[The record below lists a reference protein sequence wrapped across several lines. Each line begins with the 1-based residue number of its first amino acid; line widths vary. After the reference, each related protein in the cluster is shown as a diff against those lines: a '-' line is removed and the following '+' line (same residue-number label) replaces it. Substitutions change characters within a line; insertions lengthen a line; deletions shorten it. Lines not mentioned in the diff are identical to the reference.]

1 MPEIKKQFTGG
12 KMNKD
17 VDERLVPNGEYRHAM
32 NIQVTTSEGSEV
44 GTIQNVLG
52 NSSVCV
58 NKVPEGSFTVGS
70 ISDEKNDA
78 LYWLVS
84 GQSYDASEITSNNF
98 DWTDS
103 VTMSD
108 SIWRHTPSGCE
119 AVFVDNFAISQPNE
133 SDGNSNQLTNISSGT
148 LAAIEQG
155 WTVQGV
161 NSDGTSSNISTINS
175 IGNPQGYQF
184 TFGFEPEA
192 ITDTF
197 TYLVDSQ
204 ASAVG
209 KIGSA
214 IVFKTNKKAPGLP
227 WVQSTGNV
235 VYIGTPTPW
244 IDPSSLVGGELSFTN
259 NLSLNSA
266 GPFEIIGAM
275 ETVIPAGPAAFE
287 DVIKLTLN
295 NDLPLASP
303 VLDDPS
309 YPILNAFGNTTTS
322 YTSTTSGIDI
332 TAAISIS
339 TTPTNNY
346 SNGVIHFNPLELNVA
361 ELNEGDALGFNFT
374 NFSGG
379 SCVLSINSVGINNY
393 ITVGDCETGVLAEG
407 FQVGG
412 TVNGVPQPTGGVVF
426 FGADSTVWL
435 NDDLDLS
442 SGYEAI
448 VFTGPRTL
456 NFNHGELVTGINIV
470 DDMLF
475 WTDNKTEPKK
485 INIPRS
491 IEGTDTNGFYHTRL
505 INSAQEI
512 TFSSNILAREKHIT
526 VIRKA
531 PTKPPTLVSLVTN
544 REYDGTGLATSV
556 LFNSSTS
563 SIPQLLEPTD
573 SLTINI
579 HQYNDT
585 LPTFL
590 AGDIILLNNEV
601 SGQYPPETYE
611 VRAVVNDI
619 EIFIESV
626 PVPLGTTVVDANGVP
641 ITDIDVEY
649 YNASVTIISI
659 SPETSNLESNFYVSV
674 EEQGEKLFDR
684 KFPRFA
690 YRYKYKDGEY
700 SSIGPFSEVAFIPG
714 HFSYHPTEAYN
725 KGMVNNLKSLTLK
738 DFIPYKIPKDVVQVD
753 LLYKDEASPN
763 IYLVKSITPQDPAW
777 SEVGSGVGSFGSY
790 DITTENIY
798 AVLPSNQGLRL
809 WDNVPRL
816 ALAQEVTGSRVV
828 YANYLQGY
836 NLQTLP
842 AVAASLN
849 PRVLFN
855 GGFVGAKSLKSL
867 RTYNVGIVYGDKY
880 GRETPVFA
888 NSESNLIVNKSSAS
902 IASFLKA
909 KVTTA
914 HPSWATYYKFYVKE
928 TSNEYYNLALG
939 RTYDAKDGNIWLAF
953 PSIDR
958 NKVDEDT
965 YLILKKGL
973 ENVDLSDVEARYKIV
988 AIENEAPDYIKTNF
1002 TTLARPVASPDNRT
1016 YAVFGASGSGNIA
1029 KEPRVGVQS
1038 FYIDVST
1045 WTKDVNLIYGMGMPY
1060 LRKTENVDTGLWE
1073 ERGSS
1078 ELWVNFIGT
1087 IEGSAIA
1094 SQKYLITDIKYYEA
1108 DEAPYNALAGGTDRA
1123 VFEVFISTPLKPED
1137 DWISNT
1143 PGKTI
1148 YQTKH
1153 RPIIYKK
1160 EIINK
1165 PEFDGRFFVKIKN
1178 DETAIDYLV
1187 STEVTDTNYKVASS
1201 RAVYYMRDRKAF
1213 QVDYGTSGK
1222 VKDIPGITLAE
1233 TTNHVHAGN
1242 TSSSKS
1248 DFEKLLGF
1256 GLASSAKSG
1265 WFIDQIAYAGW
1276 QSSDTSHVNEAYTN
1290 NTYSYLDSYQ
1300 IYIKGNGGSY
1310 GDNSGTGF
1318 SRGTQWQK
1326 GLSRYSDTDL
1336 PNNTR
1341 HELVLSYSG
1350 IDFGDMGS
1358 TSIWSGPTAQSWE
1371 VGTSGNSYEAD
1382 QADFAS
1388 KIRAGS
1394 KFRMGQ
1400 DLNKTYTITS
1410 VSTKRVY
1417 NYRATLPQ
1425 PYLTG
1430 SYLYH
1435 GNPTWSK
1442 EAWWIDW
1449 TRRANNRRLAF
1460 TIVYTIDGGDLAND
1474 LYDNDAILGANAT
1487 TSANFQFLEPF
1498 DSDKVVEISRNP
1510 AIFETEPK
1518 EDLDLDIYYEAS
1530 GRIPTSITSGD
1541 GDMMVPVGATMRT
1554 PSAVADLFPSGITAA
1569 GWGAPTE
1576 STLDPNLYTFN
1587 HSVLKIQP
1595 PLVPLEYVAL
1605 ISAINPA
1612 AITSGVKPVI
1622 TFDNPDGSVSYVRL
1636 VSHNPVAGPAGGLI
1650 TGFLVEQVNEVG
1662 LGWFNCWS
1670 FGNGVESNRVGDTFN
1685 KPFLLNGAKASTTL
1699 DKKYEEEKRKYG
1711 LIYSGIYNSTS
1722 GVNSLNQFIAAEKIT
1737 KDINPTYGSIQK
1749 LHSGWGQG
1757 GDLIAL
1763 CEDRVLKIL
1772 ANKDALFNADG
1783 NPQLTS
1789 TNNVLGQAIPYSGDY
1804 GISKNPESFASEA
1817 YRVYFTD
1824 KVRGAVMRLSMDG
1837 LTPIS
1842 DHGMKDW
1849 FRDNLKLNS
1858 TLQGGY
1864 DDKKNEY
1871 NLTLKT
1877 NDPVVTGSSSL
1888 LPTTVSFREDVKGWV
1903 SFKSF
1908 TPENA
1913 ISCANE
1919 YYSFKDGDL
1928 WQHHVEQF
1936 KSNGLEKGRNTFYND
1951 PFKKSSFTVILN
1963 DAPGSVK
1970 SFNTINYEGSQSR
1983 VKDFTA
1989 DLATGIT
1996 DGEYYN
2002 LTTKKGWWVDSIFT
2016 NKESGA
2022 IPEFIEK
2029 EGKWFN
2035 YIRGKNIQHA
2045 GQKVF
2050 VSPNGDS
2057 TFDQDSFSTQGLG
2070 ILQSPP
2076 INTTLAGCTD
2086 PQGGFNYNPLAII
2099 DDGSCIPISYG
2110 CTEPTSS
2117 DYDPV
2122 NPANTDDVSCHWY
2135 GCNDEDAFNPTPFP
2149 DAAYNYSNGNN
2160 IIDDGSC
2167 VAVVNGCTD
2176 DDATNYNSN
2185 ANVDDGLCQYCDG
2198 FTVVGNVIS
2207 TLPGESVGSI
2217 TPVVTGGT
2225 ASYFYSWSAVL
2236 DPSFTATTAQIDNLG
2251 YDVYTVEVT
2260 DATGCVTEWT
2270 GIVNEVV
2277 VDGCTDSTALNYNPL
2292 ANTDDGSCCYV
2303 SGCTDP
2309 SMFNYDPSAC
2319 YDDGSCIAVV
2329 NGCIDSLAANYDIT
2343 ANTDDGS
2350 CNYDVLGCTD
2360 STATNYN
2367 PLANTDNGLCIAV
2380 VNGCMDSL
2388 AFNYDDTANTDDGTC
2403 DYTVIDGCTDPT
2415 ADNYNA
2421 SANTDDGSCAYG
2433 TTYVPDNNF
2442 QATLTAQGLVLGWWD
2457 ITGTIPGG
2465 DYCYTSEINTIT
2477 TLNADTKGIVDMT
2490 GIEDF
2495 VALNSLS
2502 CRNNQI
2508 TSLDVSNNTALTY
2521 LQCRS
2526 NLLTT
2531 LDVSQN
2537 TSLNYLIF
2545 HYNQL
2550 TSIDLSQ
2557 NLALIYLNCRDN
2569 QLTSLD
2575 VSSNLALGDLYCWN
2589 NQLTNLNVSNTALIS
2604 LWCNNNQLTS
2614 LDVSTNLALIQLY
2627 CPDNQLTSLDVS
2639 QNTALGGLDCNNNQ
2653 LTSLDI
2659 RNGNNTNMS
2668 LNAKINPL
2676 LTTINCD
2683 DVAYA
2688 TNTYTVASGSIDATM
2703 TTWTAIP

>member
-70 ISDEKNDA
+70 ISDEKNDT

-133 SDGNSNQLTNISSGT
+133 LDENSNQLTNISSGT

-161 NSDGTSSNISTINS
+161 NSNGTSSNISTINS
-175 IGNPQGYQF
+175 IGNPQGYDF

-192 ITDTF
+192 STNTF

-204 ASAVG
+204 ANATG
-209 KIGSA
+209 KIGDS
-214 IVFKTNKKAPGLP
+214 ILIPFTPG
-227 WVQSTGNV
+227 STGSTGLLSQQTGSV
-235 VYIGTPTPW
+235 VYISEYTGGLL
-244 IDPSSLVGGELSFTN
+244 DLVGAKLVFN
-259 NLSLNSA
+259 NVTSLNLTD
-266 GPFEIIGAM
+266 PFEIITAVDTIIYDTSGN
-275 ETVIPAGPAAFE
+275 FK
-287 DVIKLTLN
+287 DVTKLTLN
-295 NDLPLASP
+295 NNLPLATNLAIAQP
-303 VLDDPS
+303 T
-309 YPILNAFGNTTTS
+309 AFNVGFNPPYSGTNSAGDAITAS
-322 YTSTTSGIDI
+322 ISFSTTS
-332 TAAISIS
+332 
-339 TTPTNNY
+339 TNNY
-346 SNGVIHFNPLELNVA
+346 SNGHIHFDPLELDVDD
-361 ELNEGDALGFNFT
+361 LNEGDALGFDFT
-374 NFSGG
+374 NLSGG

-393 ITVGDCETGVLAEG
+393 ITVGDCDTEALADG

-412 TVNGVPQPTGGVVF
+412 SLFGTPQPTGGVVF

-435 NDDLDLS
+435 NDDLNLS
-442 SGYEAI
+442 NGYEAL

-456 NFNHGELVTGINIV
+456 NFNHSELVTGINIV

-491 IEGTDTNGFYHTRL
+491 IEGTDTNGFSHTRL

-531 PTKPPTLVSLVTN
+531 PTKPPTLVSLVSN

-573 SLTINI
+573 SLIINI
-579 HQYNDT
+579 YQYNDT

-601 SGQYPPETYE
+601 SGQYPPENYE

-626 PVPLGTTVVDANGVP
+626 PVPSGTTAVDDEGNP
-641 ITDIDVEY
+641 ITEIDVEY
-649 YNASVTIISI
+649 YSASITIISI

-674 EEQGEKLFDR
+674 EKQGKKLFDR

-725 KGMVNNLKSLTLK
+725 KGMVNNLRSLTLK

-763 IYLVKSITPQDPAW
+763 IYLVKSITPQDSAW
-777 SEVGSGVGSFGSY
+777 SEMGSGVGSFGSY

-816 ALAQEVTGSRVV
+816 ALAQEVTGNRVV

-842 AVAASLN
+842 AVTASLN
-849 PRVLFN
+849 PRFLFN
-855 GGFVGAKSLKSL
+855 GGHVGAKSLKSL

-888 NSESNLIVNKSSAS
+888 NSESNQIVPKLSAS
-902 IASFLKA
+902 TASFLKA

-973 ENVDLSDVEARYKIV
+973 GNVDLSGVEAKYKIV

-1016 YAVFGASGSGNIA
+1016 YAVFGASGTGNIA

-1060 LRKTENVDTGLWE
+1060 LRKTEDVDTGLWE

-1094 SQKYLITDIKYYEA
+1094 SQKYLITDIKYYKAE
-1108 DEAPYNALAGGTDRA
+1108 EAPYNALAGGTDRS

-1153 RPIIYKK
+1153 RPVIYKK
-1160 EIINK
+1160 EVINK

-1178 DETAIDYLV
+1178 DEVAEAYLTP
-1187 STEVTDTNYKVASS
+1187 TEVTDTNYKVAAS

-1276 QSSDTSHVNEAYTN
+1276 QSSDAASVSEAYTN
-1290 NTYSYLDSYQ
+1290 NTYSDLDSYQ
-1300 IYIKGNGGSY
+1300 IYTRDNGSIGSNY
-1310 GDNSGTGF
+1310 GTGF

-1326 GLSRYSDTDL
+1326 GLSRHYDTDL
-1336 PNNTR
+1336 PNNTK

-1350 IDFGDMGS
+1350 IDFGWAASKFDVLFN
-1358 TSIWSGPTAQSWE
+1358 GPTNQSWE

-1382 QADFAS
+1382 QADFVS
-1388 KIRAGS
+1388 KIREGS

-1417 NYRATLPQ
+1417 NYRATLPE

-1430 SYLYH
+1430 SYFYH

-1449 TRRANNRRLAF
+1449 TKRANNRRLAF

-1541 GDMMVPVGATMRT
+1541 GDMMVPVGATMRI
-1554 PSAVADLFPSGITAA
+1554 PPVAAAALENIYGSGITAA

-1576 STLDPNLYTFN
+1576 SALGSNLYTFN

-1595 PLVPLEYVAL
+1595 QITGLEYVAL
-1605 ISAINPA
+1605 RLAINPNPLA
-1612 AITSGVKPVI
+1612 NPRI
-1622 TFDNPDGSVSYVRL
+1622 TFDNPDGSISYVRL
-1636 VSHNPVAGPAGGLI
+1636 LQQNQVGVGLV
-1650 TGFLVEQVNEVG
+1650 TGFLVEQINEFG

-1699 DKKYEEEKRKYG
+1699 DKKYEKEERKYG

-1749 LHSGWGQG
+1749 LHSGWGQD

-1772 ANKDALFNADG
+1772 ADKDALFNADG

-1817 YRVYFTD
+1817 YRIYFTD

-1849 FRDNLKLNS
+1849 FKDNLKLNNI
-1858 TLQGGY
+1858 LQGSY
-1864 DDKKNEY
+1864 DDKKDEY

-1877 NDPVVTGSSSL
+1877 NDPVVTGESSL

-1928 WQHHVEQF
+1928 WLHHVERF
-1936 KSNGLEKGRNTFYND
+1936 KNNGLEVGRNTFYNAHR
-1951 PFKKSSFTVILN
+1951 KSSFTVILN

-1970 SFNTINYEGSQSR
+1970 SFNTVNYEGSQSR
-1983 VKDFTA
+1983 VKNFTT

-1996 DGEYYN
+1996 DGEYHN
-2002 LTTKKGWWVDSIFT
+2002 LSTKKGWWVDSIFT
-2016 NKESGA
+2016 NKESGT

-2035 YIRGKNIQHA
+2035 YIRGKAIQHR

-2057 TFDQDSFSTQGLG
+2057 TFDQDSFSTQGFGALNIAG
-2070 ILQSPP
+2070 VNVTPQ
-2076 INTTLAGCTD
+2076 GCTD
-2086 PQGGFNYNPLAII
+2086 NAAFNYDQDAII
-2099 DDGSCIPISYG
+2099 NDGSCIAVVNG
-2110 CTEPTSS
+2110 CTEPTSF

-2122 NPANTDDVSCHWY
+2122 SPANTDNGSCRWF
-2135 GCNDEDAFNPTPFP
+2135 GCTDLTASNPTVFP
-2149 DAAYNYSNGNN
+2149 DEAYAYLNGNN
-2160 IIDDGSC
+2160 ILDDLNTCEGIVYGCTDPNAFNYNINASTDDGSC
-2167 VAVVNGCTD
+2167 VAIELGCTRQYAHNESSSANTDDGSCVWYGCTEPLATNYGWFTGNLSVINTSWPSASVGYNGVFGAGQQPIAAGGSIFTQTEIDLATCQGGGCTD
-2176 DDATNYNSN
+2176 LTASNYDAT
-2185 ANVDDGLCQYCDG
+2185 ATFDDGSCQFCDG
-2198 FTVVGNVIS
+2198 FTVVGNVIH
-2207 TLPGESVGSI
+2207 TWPGQSNGSI
-2217 TPVVTGGT
+2217 TPEVTGGT
-2225 ASYFYSWSAVL
+2225 APYYYSWSAVL
-2236 DPSFTATTAQIDNLG
+2236 NSSFTETTGYINNLA

-2260 DATGCVTEWT
+2260 EGTGCTTSWT
-2270 GIVNEVV
+2270 NIVNEQCPDIPGCMDPTADNYGGAPFVITTSTCYATI
-2277 VDGCTDSTALNYNPL
+2277 DDGSCIYTTLGCTDLTANNYDINASTDDGSCTYDVLGCTALTATNYDSL
-2292 ANTDDGSCCYV
+2292 ANTDDGSCIIN
-2303 SGCTDP
+2303 GCTD
-2309 SMFNYDPSAC
+2309 
-2319 YDDGSCIAVV
+2319 
-2329 NGCIDSLAANYDIT
+2329 
-2343 ANTDDGS
+2343 NT
-2350 CNYDVLGCTD
+2350 
-2360 STATNYN
+2360 
-2367 PLANTDNGLCIAV
+2367 
-2380 VNGCMDSL
+2380 
-2388 AFNYDDTANTDDGTC
+2388 AFNYDSIATTDDGTC
-2403 DYTVIDGCTDPT
+2403 TYNCPTLDSYILTANLAPGKVVSVAATYNISGTTYSQNLTGGGIPVGLAVSRVITGSDNNGNTTTLYTTLGTTLGTSGGIGNNNTAGWSNGGPNKNKNAVAFSPDEVEGLTGITLESVLYTNDGSCNVSRSDTYTVGCTDPT
-2415 ADNYNA
+2415 ANNY
-2421 SANTDDGSCAYG
+2421 SAFNI
-2433 TTYVPDNNF
+2433 PDP
-2442 QATLTAQGLVLGWWD
+2442 T
-2457 ITGTIPGG
+2457 
-2465 DYCYTSEINTIT
+2465 
-2477 TLNADTKGIVDMT
+2477 
-2490 GIEDF
+2490 
-2495 VALNSLS
+2495 
-2502 CRNNQI
+2502 
-2508 TSLDVSNNTALTY
+2508 
-2521 LQCRS
+2521 QC
-2526 NLLTT
+2526 T
-2531 LDVSQN
+2531 
-2537 TSLNYLIF
+2537 
-2545 HYNQL
+2545 
-2550 TSIDLSQ
+2550 
-2557 NLALIYLNCRDN
+2557 
-2569 QLTSLD
+2569 
-2575 VSSNLALGDLYCWN
+2575 
-2589 NQLTNLNVSNTALIS
+2589 
-2604 LWCNNNQLTS
+2604 
-2614 LDVSTNLALIQLY
+2614 
-2627 CPDNQLTSLDVS
+2627 
-2639 QNTALGGLDCNNNQ
+2639 
-2653 LTSLDI
+2653 
-2659 RNGNNTNMS
+2659 
-2668 LNAKINPL
+2668 
-2676 LTTINCD
+2676 
-2683 DVAYA
+2683 
-2688 TNTYTVASGSIDATM
+2688 
-2703 TTWTAIP
+2703 